1 MLIEMI
7 NSPSLPMT
15 RWIALIQLFSFKMV
29 HVPGESF
36 TMPYGLSRRP
46 PDLDEEA
53 LEFDEEQK

>member
-1 MLIEMI
+1 MI